1 MLLMLPLG
9 ILFGLSSGTA
19 ALQGEI
25 EGSLSA
31 VAAAP
36 VPVADLVQALQV
48 EMMLV
53 KKTQLKQQGE
63 NTGLKSELTE
73 LRKENTGLK
82 SELIELRQESEEM
95 KTKLQL
101 VEKES
106 EEMKTKLQLVEK
118 ENTGLK
124 SELIDLRK
132 VVSSSMDPQLKDH
145 VMNTIKLGSIEED
158 VKQNQ
163 EDIIDLRINV
173 GHHDMQIGQLLNQ
186 IISVN
191 TTLNGEIV
199 KLDERLEEQLTNV
212 EERLTS
218 VEEQLTDVEGQLT
231 NVEERLTSVE
241 DLGSGLQQEV
251 GIVEADVRAI
261 RDDVNN
267 ITADIAAMDGRL
279 SKAEMRTAACGY
291 LDTLVFSSS
300 TTLTFDRVYDEV
312 NSGGVLEKSGYF
324 TATIAGVYFVDLKAT
339 VELDSGDYLRGNL
352 KLSSGNYTY
361 NREERFISSYN
372 HGGGSGYIRDQA
384 SASRYVSMAAGE
396 TLHISLEAHYGVVAV
411 YYTTMCVSLY
421 SASG

>member
-212 EERLTS
+212 E
-218 VEEQLTDVEGQLT
+218 GQLT

-241 DLGSGLQQEV
+241 GLASGLQQEV
-251 GIVEADVRAI
+251 GIVEEDIGAI
-261 RDDVNN
+261 RDDVNT

-279 SKAEMRTAACGY
+279 SKAEKRESACGY
-291 LDTLVFSSS
+291 KEEMTFSGS

-312 NSGGVLEKSGYF
+312 DSSSGGELQTDGSFKAGAAGIYFITLE
-324 TATIAGVYFVDLKAT
+324 TT
-339 VELDSGDYLRGNL
+339 VNLNDGEYLRGYL
-352 KLSSGNYTY
+352 RLSTGSYANDGD
-361 NREERFISSYN
+361 FIENNN
-372 HGGGSGYIRDQA
+372 HAGGYINDQA
-384 SASRYVSMAAGE
+384 SASRYVRMAAGE
-396 TLHISLEAHYGVVAV
+396 TLHVSLEPHGGTVAV
-411 YYTTMCVSLY
+411 YHTTMCVSLY